1 MKRIRD
7 MRNLHVLALM
17 ICLILVGFKSMAQSD
32 PKAENLINEV
42 LTKVKSYENIQIEF
56 SYVLEN
62 TQENIKQETRGSLNL
77 KGEKY
82 LLNLMGTTQLF
93 DGQKIYTIIPEDE
106 EITIS
111 SYQPENDNQ
120 LTPSKML
127 TFFEDGYIYKNN
139 KLQTKGG
146 RKIQL
151 VKLIAKDSNADMQE
165 ALIGIDQMTKH
176 VYNLIQ
182 TQDNGTRIEI
192 RVTKFKPNQPLSG
205 NMFVF
210 DESRYPD
217 YYINQLD

>member
-1 MKRIRD
+1 
-7 MRNLHVLALM
+7 MRKLHVLALM
-17 ICLILVGFKSMAQSD
+17 ICLTLVGFKSMAQSD

-42 LTKVKSYENIQIEF
+42 LTKVKAYENIQIEF

-139 KLQTKGG
+139 KLQTKDG

-165 ALIGIDQMTKH
+165 ALVGIDQMTKH
-176 VYNLIQ
+176 IYNLIQ

-192 RVTKFKPNQPLSG
+192 RVTKFKPNQPLSN